1 MVKKKRKRKSKNQK
15 AKKRNKGK
23 GKKVIGRILLFL
35 LKSPYYIIKYSI
47 KGVKYVARSSSKK
60 IKEKKIEKKRKKIFP
75 KYEKFKIIKKE
86 KGNFSKFEK
95 NTGGGQGKIGIILGG
110 RGGGK
115 TAFGVKFLENVYS
128 KTKKKCFAIGLDK
141 KSLPSWINSIES
153 PEEIEN
159 NSFVLIDE
167 GGVLF
172 NSRKSMSSANKL
184 LSNLILIS
192 RHKGINILFIS
203 QNSSNLEV
211 NILRQADFLVLKPSS
226 LLQKN
231 FERKIVQKIYKDKEG
246 EFNKLRKRKDTSYI
260 YSDEF
265 RGFISNPLPSFW
277 KENLSKSFENN

>member
-1 MVKKKRKRKSKNQK
+1 MTKKRKN
-15 AKKRNKGK
+15 
-23 GKKVIGRILLFL
+23 IFGRISLFL
-35 LKSPYYIIKYSI
+35 LKSPYYIIKYSF
-47 KGVKYVARSSSKK
+47 KGARYLAKSSSKK
-60 IKEKKIEKKRKKIFP
+60 IKEKKIENKRKRIFP
-75 KYEKFKIIKKE
+75 KYRKFKVIKKE
-86 KGNFSKFEK
+86 TGDFNKFEK
-95 NTGGGQGKIGIILGG
+95 NAFEEQGKIGIILGG
-110 RGGGK
+110 RGSGK

-128 KTKKKCFAIGLDK
+128 KTKKKCFTMGLNK

-167 GGVLF
+167 GGILF
-172 NSRKSMSSANKL
+172 NSRKSMSNVNKL

-231 FERKIVQKIYKDKEG
+231 FERKIIQKLYEDKGE
-246 EFNKLRKRKDTSYI
+246 EFNKLGKRKDISYI

-265 RGFISNPLPSFW
+265 RGFISNPLPGFW
-277 KENLSKSFENN
+277 QEDLSKSFK